1 MRAMKR
7 SKIILLAAVLAA
19 GLLWWLAREDPQVA
33 ALNEAIRQDA
43 ALLAYPYQFHIV
55 RVVDDTAVMATPRS
69 PKAPAFQALK
79 LIHPSL
85 QGRSPESPDFMQ
97 AQQELADLQSR
108 AREIVLQQPGIRAVK
123 WELDK
128 DWLASYG
135 ILVD

>member
-1 MRAMKR
+1 MSTVKR
-7 SKIILLAAVLAA
+7 NQIIILAAVLAA
-19 GLLWWLAREDPQVA
+19 GLLWWFAHEDPRVA
-33 ALNEAIRQDA
+33 ALNEAIQQDA
-43 ALLAYPYQFHIV
+43 ALRAYPYRFHVV
-55 RVVDDTAVMATPRS
+55 RVEDGTAVMATPRS
-69 PKAPAFQALK
+69 PKVPAFQALK